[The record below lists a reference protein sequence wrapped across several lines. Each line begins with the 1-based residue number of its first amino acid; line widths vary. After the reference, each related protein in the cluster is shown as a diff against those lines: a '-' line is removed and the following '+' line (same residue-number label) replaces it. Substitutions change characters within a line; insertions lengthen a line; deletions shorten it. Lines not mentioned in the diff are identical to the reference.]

1 MNDFT
6 FRFRDNSGYTYYR
19 EGLGE
24 LLREWLPEEHTL
36 VEIAV
41 NEAINNAI
49 IHGCKSAADPQVV
62 VRMQRH
68 PDGGIVVRIKDSGS
82 GFQPCPDADAAA
94 VAAATAS
101 ASEANSGPDLKE
113 SGRGLLIMRHVFDEI
128 RFNESGN
135 EVILAKKAST
145 PEEDADG

>member
-6 FRFRDNSGYTYYR
+6 FCFRDNSGYTYYR

-24 LLREWLPEEHTL
+24 LLRDWLPEEHTL

-49 IHGCKSAADPQVV
+49 IHGCKSASDPQVV

-82 GFQPCPDADAAA
+82 GFQPGLDADVAA
-94 VAAATAS
+94 VAAEAKE
-101 ASEANSGPDLKE
+101 EANSGTDLKE

-135 EVILAKKAST
+135 EVVLAKKASN
-145 PEEDADG
+145 PKEDADD